1 MLKKA
6 AILDS
11 DFIIKTSL
19 TRNSKNESLSDI
31 VLKLPYSFYCHDQN
45 RAEITDH
52 EQIASTWLNKN
63 ITAKVITCLSDLQI
77 LQIIKDSYQISQNAA
92 VKFYADWLKQACD
105 VFSKSFYER
114 NYTDLEAL
122 RTKSEIISDEGFILA
137 VQSGDTRI
145 GHNNNLGEIKD
156 TVLAIALT
164 QCLQMKCI
172 NFCSDDKRARRS
184 LLSFSANESFPINSI
199 SYMGFYWVAKQK
211 KLLNKE
217 EATDF
222 LSGWKKICKPFE
234 TNVTIKEHINRKKPD
249 YSKRTIDD
257 LFAAIW
263 NDEVV
268 MMNDGYLVYATELS
282 DKKIQ
287 ILEN

>member
-19 TRNSKNESLSDI
+19 TRNSKNKSLSDV
-31 VLKLPYSFYCHDQN
+31 VLKLPYSFYCHEQN
-45 RAEITDH
+45 RAEVTDH
-52 EQIASTWLNKN
+52 EQFASTWLDKN
-63 ITAKVITCLSDLQI
+63 IAAKIITCISDLQI
-77 LQIIKDSYQISQNAA
+77 LQIIKDSYQISQNTA

-105 VFSKSFYER
+105 VFTASFYEK
-114 NYTDLEAL
+114 NYTNFEAL
-122 RTKSEIISDEGFILA
+122 KTKSEIISDEEFILA

-145 GHNNNLGEIKD
+145 GHDNNLGEIKD
-156 TVLAIALT
+156 TVLAIVLT

-184 LLSFSANESFPINSI
+184 LLSFSVNESFPINSI

-217 EATDF
+217 EATDY
-222 LSGWKKICKPFE
+222 LSGWKKNCKPFE
-234 TNVTIKEHINRKKPD
+234 TNVTIKEHINRKQPD
-249 YSKRTIDD
+249 YPKRDIDD
-257 LFAAIW
+257 LFDAIW

-268 MMNDGYLVYATELS
+268 MMNDGYLIYKTELS
-282 DKKIQ
+282 
-287 ILEN
+287 E

>member
-19 TRNSKNESLSDI
+19 TRNSKNEGLSDV
-31 VLKLPYSFYCHDQN
+31 VLKLPYSFYCHEQN
-45 RAEITDH
+45 RAEVTDH
-52 EQIASTWLNKN
+52 EQFASTWLDKN
-63 ITAKVITCLSDLQI
+63 IAAKIITCISDLQI
-77 LQIIKDSYQISQNAA
+77 LQIIKDSYQISQNVA

-105 VFSKSFYER
+105 VFTTSFYEK

-122 RTKSEIISDEGFILA
+122 RTKSEFISDEEFILA
-137 VQSGDTRI
+137 IQAGDTRI
-145 GHNNNLGEIKD
+145 GHDNNLGEIKD

-184 LLSFSANESFPINSI
+184 LLSFSVNESFPINII

-217 EATDF
+217 EATDY
-222 LSGWKKICKPFE
+222 LSGWKKNCKAFE
-234 TNVTIKEHINRKKPD
+234 TNVTIKEHINRKQPD
-249 YSKRTIDD
+249 YPKRDIDD
-257 LFAAIW
+257 LFDAIW
-263 NDEVV
+263 NDE
-268 MMNDGYLVYATELS
+268 
-282 DKKIQ
+282 
-287 ILEN
+287 

>member
-11 DFIIKTSL
+11 DFIIKTPL
-19 TRNSKNESLSDI
+19 TRNSMNEGLSDV
-31 VLKLPYSFYCHDQN
+31 VLKLPYSFYCHEQN
-45 RAEITDH
+45 RAEVTDH
-52 EQIASTWLNKN
+52 EQFASTWLDKN
-63 ITAKVITCLSDLQI
+63 IAAKIITYISDLQI
-77 LQIIKDSYQISQNAA
+77 LQIIKDSYQISQNVA

-105 VFSKSFYER
+105 VFSKSFYEK

-122 RTKSEIISDEGFILA
+122 RTKSEIISDEEFILA

-145 GHNNNLGEIKD
+145 GHDNNLGEIKD
-156 TVLAIALT
+156 TVLAIAST

-184 LLSFSANESFPINSI
+184 LLSFSVNESFPINSI
-199 SYMGFYWVAKQK
+199 SHMGFYWVAKQK

-217 EATDF
+217 EATDY
-222 LSGWKKICKPFE
+222 LSGWKKNWKHFE
-234 TNVTIKEHINRKKPD
+234 TNVTIKEHINRKQPD
-249 YSKRTIDD
+249 YPKRDIDD
-257 LFAAIW
+257 LFDAIW

-268 MMNDGYLVYATELS
+268 MMNDRYLIYKTELS
-282 DKKIQ
+282 
-287 ILEN
+287 E

>member
-6 AILDS
+6 AILDP

-19 TRNSKNESLSDI
+19 TRNSMNEGLSDV
-31 VLKLPYSFYCHDQN
+31 VLKLPYSFYCHEQN
-45 RAEITDH
+45 RAEVTDH
-52 EQIASTWLNKN
+52 EQFASTWLDKN
-63 ITAKVITCLSDLQI
+63 IAAKIITYISDLQI
-77 LQIIKDSYQISQNAA
+77 LQIIKDSYQISQNVA
-92 VKFYADWLKQACD
+92 VKFYANWLKQACD
-105 VFSKSFYER
+105 VFSKSFYEK

-122 RTKSEIISDEGFILA
+122 RTKSEIISDEEFILA

-145 GHNNNLGEIKD
+145 GHDNNHGEIKD
-156 TVLAIALT
+156 TVLAIAST

-184 LLSFSANESFPINSI
+184 LLSFSVNESFPINSI

-217 EATDF
+217 EATDY
-222 LSGWKKICKPFE
+222 LSGWKKNCKHFE
-234 TNVTIKEHINRKKPD
+234 TNVTIKEHINRKQPD
-249 YSKRTIDD
+249 YPKRDIDD
-257 LFAAIW
+257 LFDAIW

-268 MMNDGYLVYATELS
+268 MMNDRYLIYKTELS
-282 DKKIQ
+282 
-287 ILEN
+287 E